1 MLSPHETFT
10 KATHLI
16 LFLRAE
22 DWLSRF
28 YAARVRL
35 GRGGMSALSPFY
47 PQLRTLLRA
56 VGMAAPFIIASR
68 PAGNS
73 LRFDLRRLDDRPPLF
88 DFGLLQGAEDI

>member
-35 GRGGMSALSPFY
+35 GHGGISALSPFY
-47 PQLRTLLRA
+47 LQLRTL
-56 VGMAAPFIIASR
+56 VGDAGTAASC
-68 PAGNS
+68 
-73 LRFDLRRLDDRPPLF
+73 
-88 DFGLLQGAEDI
+88 QEET

>member
-28 YAARVRL
+28 YAARVNVCRL
-35 GRGGMSALSPFY
+35 RISA
-47 PQLRTLLRA
+47 A
-56 VGMAAPFIIASR
+56 
-68 PAGNS
+68 
-73 LRFDLRRLDDRPPLF
+73 RPPYP
-88 DFGLLQGAEDI
+88 

>member
-28 YAARVRL
+28 YAARVILASQTAEPRAH
-35 GRGGMSALSPFY
+35 AL
-47 PQLRTLLRA
+47 PQ
-56 VGMAAPFIIASR
+56 F
-68 PAGNS
+68 
-73 LRFDLRRLDDRPPLF
+73 
-88 DFGLLQGAEDI
+88 LQDQT

>member
-28 YAARVRL
+28 YAARVIRCRFGRDRAL
-35 GRGGMSALSPFY
+35 GF
-47 PQLRTLLRA
+47 
-56 VGMAAPFIIASR
+56 AAMC
-68 PAGNS
+68 
-73 LRFDLRRLDDRPPLF
+73 
-88 DFGLLQGAEDI
+88 Q

>member
-28 YAARVRL
+28 YAARVISRPHRAL
-35 GRGGMSALSPFY
+35 KKRSAFPVRAENLIRARYALSDG
-47 PQLRTLLRA
+47 PQ
-56 VGMAAPFIIASR
+56 
-68 PAGNS
+68 
-73 LRFDLRRLDDRPPLF
+73 
-88 DFGLLQGAEDI
+88 